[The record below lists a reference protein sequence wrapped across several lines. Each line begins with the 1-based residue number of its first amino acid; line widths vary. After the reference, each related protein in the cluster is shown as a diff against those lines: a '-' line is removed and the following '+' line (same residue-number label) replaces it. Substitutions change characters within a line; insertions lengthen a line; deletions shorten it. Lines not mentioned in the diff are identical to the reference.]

1 LKKLF
6 LFLTLILLLTLHSV
20 GGNKS
25 PKILS
30 FEEKFCKVVE
40 LLDSKPELEK
50 KTTKRA
56 EKLVKQGK
64 DFLQKR
70 QIKKAKTCFEQAI
83 KESEKAYGKYS
94 GFTIFLCLEIADI
107 YSGCE
112 KYNLAAEYMDKIF
125 ELNHELCYKLSAKS
139 FLNIMSNAFAIYALC
154 SSNEKFNRCISFANK
169 YINSLSK
176 EEKTKYLSNF
186 YFKLAIQLRYLNREN
201 EAINILQKA
210 IIWTDKNNYD
220 LHRKLLINKAFC
232 YSALNQF
239 KKAQTLLKEA
249 FKYLSKYSSCK
260 KGSLFAELFSK
271 QILLYIKEAGYLR
284 KKKKFKKA
292 QITLSKAKNI
302 LNAIKDTDFYRQNL
316 ADIYL
321 AYGWICYDQRKYSDA
336 IKFYKKTIEVFGRNF
351 DSEYNRA
358 ADTYL
363 HLAGAYQNNKQAE
376 KYYQRALT
384 IANKTEDE
392 KLLQA
397 TVLYFT
403 GIYYCNNSHYKLG
416 IKNLQMAADKLEE
429 KPLKFSKKI
438 EKIKAKIKSYMKKL
452 NPKS

>member
-1 LKKLF
+1 M
-6 LFLTLILLLTLHSV
+6 ILLVSLHLFAENRSQ
-20 GGNKS
+20 K
-25 PKILS
+25 PIS

-40 LLDSKPELEK
+40 LLDSKLEFEK
-50 KTTKRA
+50 KTTKKT
-56 EKLVKQGK
+56 EEFVKQGK
-64 DFLQKR
+64 DFLKKKQF
-70 QIKKAKTCFEQAI
+70 KKAKTSFEQAI
-83 KESEKAYGKYS
+83 KESEKVYGKYS
-94 GFTIFLCLEIADI
+94 GFTIFLCLEIANT
-107 YSGCE
+107 YSGCG
-112 KYNLAAEYMDKIF
+112 KYNIAAKYMDKIF

-139 FLNIMSNAFAIYALC
+139 FLNIMSNAFSIYALC
-154 SSNEKFNRCISFANK
+154 LSNKKFNKCILFADK
-169 YINSLSK
+169 YISGLSK
-176 EEKTKYLSNF
+176 EEKIKYLSHF

-201 EAINILQKA
+201 EAINVLQKA
-210 IIWTDKNNYD
+210 IIWTDKKDSD

-239 KKAQTLLKEA
+239 KKAQTVLKEA
-249 FKYLSKYSSCK
+249 FKYVSKYSLVK
-260 KGSLFAELFSK
+260 KDRLLAELFSK

-292 QITLSKAKNI
+292 QITLSKAKNM
-302 LNAIKDTDFYRQNL
+302 LNAINDTNFYKENL

-321 AYGWICYDQRKYSDA
+321 AHGWLCYDQGKYSDA

-384 IANKTEDE
+384 IANKTEKA

-397 TVLYFT
+397 TILYFM
-403 GIYYCNNSHYKLG
+403 GIYYCNNNYHELG
-416 IKNLQMAADKLEE
+416 IKNLQTAVDKLEE
-429 KPLKFSKKI
+429 EPLKFNKKI
-438 EKIKAKIKSYMKKL
+438 EKIKAKINSYMKKF

>member
-1 LKKLF
+1 MKKLF
-6 LFLTLILLLTLHSV
+6 LFLTLVLLVELHSF
-20 GGNKS
+20 GENKS
-25 PKILS
+25 QEALS

-40 LLDSKPELEK
+40 LLNSKPELEQE
-50 KTTKRA
+50 TTKKA
-56 EKLVKQGK
+56 EKLVKHGK
-64 DFLQKR
+64 DFLQKK

-94 GFTIFLCLEIADI
+94 GFTIFLCLEITDI
-107 YSGCE
+107 YSGCK

-125 ELNHELCYKLSAKS
+125 ELNQELCYKLSAKS
-139 FLNIMSNAFAIYALC
+139 FLNITSNAFAVYALC
-154 SSNEKFNRCISFANK
+154 LSNEKFNRCISFANK

-210 IIWTDKNNYD
+210 IIWTDKNDYD
-220 LHRKLLINKAFC
+220 SHRKLLINKAFC

-239 KKAQTLLKEA
+239 KKAQALLKEA
-249 FKYLSKYSSCK
+249 FKYMPKYSSGK
-260 KGSLFAELFSK
+260 KDRLLAELFSK

-284 KKKKFKKA
+284 KNKKFKKA
-292 QITLSKAKNI
+292 QATLSKAMNMLKT
-302 LNAIKDTDFYRQNL
+302 IKGTIFYKENL

-321 AYGWICYDQRKYSDA
+321 AYGWICYDQGKYSDA
-336 IKFYKKTIEVFGRNF
+336 IKFYKETIEVFGRNF

-376 KYYQRALT
+376 KYYQRAL
-384 IANKTEDE
+384 IVANKTEKR

-397 TVLYFT
+397 TILYFT
-403 GIYYCNNSHYKLG
+403 GIYYCNNKRYELG
-416 IKNLQMAADKLEE
+416 IKNLQTAVDKLEE
-429 KPLKFSKKI
+429 EPLKFSKKI
-438 EKIKAKIKSYMKKL
+438 EQIRVKINFYIRKL